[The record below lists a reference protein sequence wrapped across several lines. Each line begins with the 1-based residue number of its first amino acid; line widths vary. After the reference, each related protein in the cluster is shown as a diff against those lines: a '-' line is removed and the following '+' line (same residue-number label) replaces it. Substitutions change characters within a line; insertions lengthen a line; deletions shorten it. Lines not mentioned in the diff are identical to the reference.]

1 MNIIITQ
8 WALNAYLDLKAQR
21 VFSEEDYWNTL
32 RPDVMLLKDY
42 PHAPKFKNGKFWSV
56 AQEASGEVIPNGYKM
71 KWHQVGQGKVQL
83 RLPIALL
90 KQAFLCEAYVKE
102 NEKQEKRKLAVFKTH
117 LQLIQQGRYSECGVL
132 T

>member
-1 MNIIITQ
+1 MEIVITQ
-8 WALNAYLDLKAQR
+8 WALNAYLNLKAQR
-21 VFSEEDYWNTL
+21 VFSAEDYWHSL
-32 RPDVMLLKDY
+32 RPDVELLNNY
-42 PHAPKFKNGKFWSV
+42 PHAPKFKNGKFWSMI
-56 AQEASGEVIPNGYKM
+56 QDNSGELISKGYKM
-71 KWHQVGQGKVQL
+71 KWHQIGHGKVQL

-90 KQAFLCEAYVKE
+90 KHAFLCEAYVKE